1 MLRIHPASMTLSHSF
16 RFSVLKKS
24 YSYVTIFMEAGCVD
38 SDGYGLWFI
47 VSIFTELNNRLLGDI
62 YNN

>member
-24 YSYVTIFMEAGCVD
+24 YSYVTIFMEAGVWIAMVMV
-38 SDGYGLWFI
+38 YGLLFL
-47 VSIFTELNNRLLGDI
+47 SSRS
-62 YNN
+62 

>member
-16 RFSVLKKS
+16 RFSVLKK
-24 YSYVTIFMEAGCVD
+24 VTHMLLFSWKRGVD
-38 SDGYGLWFI
+38 RI
-47 VSIFTELNNRLLGDI
+47 VMVMVSIFTELNNRLLGDI